1 MIRAASLNYE
11 RYTGKYSAPRYTDPD
26 MERVRPVSH
35 IPAGCS
41 TGQIEMERMAQFPAK
56 NSDSNNVSLIPERT
70 WENVN
75 RPLAIA
81 IDGPVASGK
90 TAVGRLV
97 ARRLGLRFLDT
108 GSMYRA
114 VTRVALDRC
123 IDLNDGDALTAL
135 AERLDLRLSFAHG
148 ADRLTADGTDVTDGL
163 RTPGVERGVSLVARV
178 PGVRRSLVA
187 QQRRMAA
194 DGPLVMA
201 GRDIGTVVMPDAP
214 VKVYLNAS
222 ARVRATRR
230 RGDLAAG
237 GSEADER
244 RVLEDLTR
252 RDKIDSERSDSPLR
266 PARDAVIMDTDDLR
280 IEHVADKIVDLVECD

>member
-1 MIRAASLNYE
+1 M
-11 RYTGKYSAPRYTDPD
+11 
-26 MERVRPVSH
+26 
-35 IPAGCS
+35 C
-41 TGQIEMERMAQFPAK
+41 
-56 NSDSNNVSLIPERT
+56 
-70 WENVN
+70 

-114 VTRVALDRC
+114 VTRVALDTGV
-123 IDLNDGDALTAL
+123 DLNDADALTAL
-135 AERLDLRLSFAHG
+135 AARLDLRLSYAEG
-148 ADRLTADGTDVTDGL
+148 VDRLTADGVDLTDGL
-163 RTPGVERGVSLVARV
+163 RTPDVERGVSLVARV
-178 PGVRRSLVA
+178 PGVRRSLVS

-201 GRDIGTVVMPDAP
+201 GRDIGTVVLPIAP

-222 ARVRATRR
+222 ARVRAGRR
-230 RGDLAAG
+230 RRDMAAD
-237 GSEADER
+237 GSEVDEQ
-244 RVLEDLTR
+244 RVLGELTR

-280 IEHVADKIVDLVECD
+280 IEHVADKIVDLVERD

>member
-1 MIRAASLNYE
+1 MS
-11 RYTGKYSAPRYTDPD
+11 
-26 MERVRPVSH
+26 
-35 IPAGCS
+35 
-41 TGQIEMERMAQFPAK
+41 
-56 NSDSNNVSLIPERT
+56 
-70 WENVN
+70 

-114 VTRVALDRC
+114 VTRVAVDTGV
-123 IDLNDGDALTAL
+123 DLNDADALTAL
-135 AERLDLRLSFAHG
+135 AARLDLRLSYAKG
-148 ADRLTADGTDVTDGL
+148 VDRLTADGVDLTDGL
-163 RTPGVERGVSLVARV
+163 RTPDVERGVSLVARV

-187 QQRRMAA
+187 QQRRIAG
-194 DGPLVMA
+194 DGPLVMV
-201 GRDIGTVVMPDAP
+201 GRDIGTVVLPDAP

-222 ARVRATRR
+222 ARVRAGRR
-230 RGDLAAG
+230 RRDMAAD
-237 GSEADER
+237 GSEVDEQ
-244 RVLEDLTR
+244 RVLGELIR

-280 IEHVADKIVDLVECD
+280 IEHVADKIVDLVERG